1 VLFVSGIVF
10 GVVVL
15 DAQHGVG
22 ENSALSGLVQTS
34 TRLRERIK
42 QEEQAIRGVVN
53 PNSAG
58 AFEGARRGAQQG
70 LRGGEDVP
78 VAKPARGKAPA
89 AANTPDKQLPTPI
102 PTSSDKIDS
111 PDSIH
116 TFEGGASDAIKL
128 LPAGDSASLSFSTW
142 LYLPAA
148 GYKDTPTIKTIA
160 STRASGCF
168 DDKQHDGFSFYVNEW
183 ETSNRQLR
191 LEWTSTNPAGC
202 VVLASETN
210 ALPLDKWVHVAFAFE
225 EAAAD
230 GSAPERAMIFID
242 GKLVKQTD
250 AKGRHLQTAPKAPLM
265 IGVMTDGQYAMQGRM
280 AYAVVTHSAIT
291 PAQLAHAMRQA
302 SKESFAKLASMAAK
316 QLTAALVLSDKA
328 PYVID
333 LTKQLKPVASNHADK
348 GNTSPL
354 SVSKPSRSAASGD
367 YVPEKLQNLDIPTS
381 GFDFTKGGNQWVSR
395 FLQTE
400 QSRVAGPITDKAAL
414 ASGAFDDAVS
424 PEEMAASDANAAP
437 RAAEVV
443 EAMRFVWKGYKE
455 KAWGADELR
464 PRSGGRVDN
473 WGGLG
478 MTLLDSLDTMWL
490 MGMKEEFD
498 DALLWVKEHLNFDRP
513 RSVSVFETTIR
524 ALGGLLSAYDMSG
537 EPVLLE
543 KAVDLANRLMP
554 AFNTP
559 TGIPNGQV
567 NLRSGA
573 AASLGWTGS
582 SSILA
587 ELGTLQVEFRY
598 LSHASGEP
606 KYARAVERVIE
617 HMSQSKPEDGL
628 FPIYISPQTGKG
640 ASRQISFG
648 AMGDSFY
655 EYLVKVW
662 LQGGRTE
669 SMYRE
674 MYDNAIN
681 GMTRK
686 MLLRTTPSQME
697 YVAEWHG
704 NGPVHKMD
712 HLACFVPGM
721 LALGAYTA
729 KDGVGSGTENVQRD
743 LQNAKALAYTCWQ
756 MYEQQK
762 TGLAPEYV
770 DFRPGQDMV
779 VPARAPWNLLRPE
792 AAESLF
798 ILHQL
803 TGNPIY
809 REWGWKMFTA
819 LRQYTKTKYG
829 FGQHPDVRDTSRKPD
844 DKMESFFLA
853 ETLKYLYLL
862 QSPDHPIKL
871 TDFVFNTEAHPMRA
885 FKASGLGD
893 ATREK

>member
-1 VLFVSGIVF
+1 VALAGILFVSGIIF
-10 GVVVL
+10 GVAVL
-15 DAQHGVG
+15 DAQQNDG
-22 ENSALSGLVQTS
+22 ENSALATLVQTS

-42 QEEQAIRGVVN
+42 QEEHAIRGVVN
-53 PNSAG
+53 PNAAG
-58 AFEGARRGAQQG
+58 VFEGARRGAQKG
-70 LRGGEDVP
+70 VRGPEVVAAASAAP
-78 VAKPARGKAPA
+78 KPNQPPAPPAAVAKPV
-89 AANTPDKQLPTPI
+89 TPDSSHSFEGS
-102 PTSSDKIDS
+102 SSDS
-111 PDSIH
+111 
-116 TFEGGASDAIKL
+116 IKL
-128 LPAGDSASLSFSTW
+128 LPAGDSPNLSFSSW
-142 LYLPAA
+142 LYLPSA
-148 GYKDTPTIKTIA
+148 GYSAVSTIKSIA
-160 STRASGCF
+160 ATRASGCF
-168 DDKQHDGFSFYVNEW
+168 DDKEHDGFAFYVNEW

-202 VVLASETN
+202 VVLASDSN
-210 ALPLDKWVHVAFAFE
+210 AIPLDKWVHVAFAFE
-225 EAAAD
+225 AAAAD
-230 GSAPERAMIFID
+230 GSSPERALLFLD
-242 GKLVKQTD
+242 GKLLKQTD
-250 AKGRHLQTAPKAPLM
+250 AKGRHLQAAPKAGLFLGM
-265 IGVMTDGQYAMQGRM
+265 MTDGQFPLTGKL
-280 AYAVVTHSAIT
+280 AYPVVTHNVIT
-291 PAQLAHAMRQA
+291 PAQLVHAMAQHTQD
-302 SKESFAKLASMAAK
+302 SFAKLATMAAK
-316 QLTAALVLSDKA
+316 QLTAALVLSDTEPFVQDLGGKLKSVLTGRA
-328 PYVID
+328 P
-333 LTKQLKPVASNHADK
+333 K
-348 GNTSPL
+348 GNTSPVD
-354 SVSKPSRSAASGD
+354 VSKPMRSAVVGD
-367 YVPEKLQNLDIPTS
+367 YLPEKLKNLVIPET
-381 GFDFTKGGNQWVSR
+381 GYDFTKGGNQWVPT
-395 FLQTE
+395 FLRTE
-400 QSRVAGPITDKAAL
+400 ASKVVGPVTDNKAL
-414 ASGAFDDAVS
+414 ASGAFSDEVS
-424 PEEMAASDANAAP
+424 ADELAASDANSAP

-443 EAMRFVWKGYKE
+443 EAMRFVWRGYKE

-490 MGMKEEFD
+490 MGMKEEF
-498 DALLWVKEHLNFDRP
+498 AEAVQWVEQHLNFDTP

-537 EPVLLE
+537 EPVLLA
-543 KAVDLANRLMP
+543 KAQDLGDRLMP

-559 TGIPNGQV
+559 TGIPRGQV

-582 SSILA
+582 SSVLA

-617 HMSQSKPEDGL
+617 RMAESPPEDGL

-669 SMYRE
+669 PMYRE
-674 MYDNAIN
+674 MYDNAMN

-686 MLLRTTPSQME
+686 MLLRTTPSEME

-729 KDGVGSGTENVQRD
+729 KDGVGSGTANVQRD

-756 MYEQQK
+756 MYDRQK

-770 DFRPGQDMV
+770 DFRAGQDMV

-792 AAESLF
+792 AAESMF

-803 TGNPIY
+803 TGNPVY
-809 REWGWKMFTA
+809 REWGWHMFTA

-829 FGQHPDVRDTSRKPD
+829 FGQHPDVRDTNRGPD

-862 QSPDHPIKL
+862 QAPDHPIKL

-885 FKASGLGD
+885 FKPNGPGD
-893 ATREK
+893 AVKATS